1 MKKPFETYLAF
12 IENQLGVQLLCW
24 QKMVLQAIYDG
35 HHPYVSGVRCG
46 KSTMIQAAQ
55 LLKDE
60 INQDIGNLLPR
71 MCELDGYTANV
82 VTYDDDIKWEK
93 EN

>member
-1 MKKPFETYLAF
+1 MKKPFETYLSF

-35 HHPYVSGVRCG
+35 HYPYVSGVRCG
-46 KSTMIQAAQ
+46 KSTMIQAVD
-55 LLKDE
+55 LLRDE
-60 INQDIGNLLPR
+60 IARDVGDLPSWQY
-71 MCELDGYTANV
+71 ELDGYTTNI
-82 VTYDDDIKWEK
+82 VTYDDDIKWKK

>member
-1 MKKPFETYLAF
+1 MKKPLETYLAL

-35 HHPYVSGVRCG
+35 HHPYVSGIRSG
-46 KSTMIQAAQ
+46 KAIMCRAAK

-60 INQDIGNLLPR
+60 INQDIGNLPSRLY
-71 MCELDGYTANV
+71 ELDGYTV
-82 VTYDDDIKWEK
+82 DTVIYDELVK
-93 EN
+93 ENK